1 MGEGINMQ
9 KIKVITLFSGIGS
22 QEMALR
28 NLGLDYEVVGIS
40 EIDKFAIKSY
50 EAIHGEVHN
59 FGDISKIEELPY
71 CDLLTYS
78 FPCQDLSVA
87 GKQKGIGKDTRS
99 GLLLE
104 VERLLLKA
112 KQNGTLPK
120 FLLLENVKNLVGKKF
135 IKDFERWLSFLNSLG
150 YYSNWEVLNA
160 KDYGIPQ
167 NRERVFVVSS
177 LKNIHYVFPKKQEL
191 KIKMKDLLE
200 EHVPEKYYLTEK
212 TLKGFLDESNRN
224 GFIRSD
230 KFKPHSENSKIAFT
244 VKTKE
249 GSRCTDNF
257 VIQLGNL
264 KNTESFG
271 GNPHTGRVYSPDGI
285 SPCLNTMQ
293 GGGLEPK
300 ILQKAH
306 GFNKGGVKENIVPAM
321 TSSSWQENNILVEN
335 VEISKKRKDIKEYN
349 KKCKYCGKKLER
361 KRFNGRLEDFTVFK
375 KRNYCEREC
384 MRKDYLKVGK
394 NNQSFSNS
402 HTTARNINK
411 LILKKDCCEKCGST
425 KNLDIH
431 HVDGDWQNN
440 NLNNLMCL
448 CRSCHIKEHRSK
460 NNIRIRKLTPLEV
473 WRLMGFSDTDFY
485 AAKSAGISDAQLYKQ
500 AGNSIVVTVLE
511 AIFRQLFLK
520 KHNKKQGIIAEQM
533 HLFQGV
539 G

>member
-1 MGEGINMQ
+1 MG

-50 EAIHGEVHN
+50 EAIHGRVHN
-59 FGDISKIEELPY
+59 FGDISKIDKLPY

-78 FPCQDLSVA
+78 FPCQDLSIS
-87 GKQKGIGKDTRS
+87 GKQKGISKDTRS

-112 KQNGTLPK
+112 KENGTLPK
-120 FLLLENVKNLVGKKF
+120 YLLLENVKNLVGKKF

-177 LKNIHYVFPKKQEL
+177 LENIHYVFPKKQEL

-200 EHVPEKYYLTEK
+200 DHVPEKYYLSEK
-212 TLKGFLDESNRN
+212 YLKSFSDMTNRN
-224 GFIRSD
+224 GFIRGE
-230 KFKPHSENSKIAFT
+230 KFNPQKSEDCNIAFAIT
-244 VKTKE
+244 TKSGE
-249 GSRCTDNF
+249 RPTDNF
-257 VIQLGNL
+257 IIQLGNL

-271 GNPHTGRVYSPDGI
+271 GNSHTGRVYSPDGI
-285 SPCLNTMQ
+285 STCLNTMQ
-293 GGGLEPK
+293 DGGLEPK

-306 GFNKGGVKENIVPAM
+306 GFNKGGVKKNIVPAM
-321 TSSSWQENNILVEN
+321 TSSSWQENNFV
-335 VEISKKRKDIKEYN
+335 V
-349 KKCKYCGKKLER
+349 
-361 KRFNGRLEDFTVFK
+361 
-375 KRNYCEREC
+375 
-384 MRKDYLKVGK
+384 
-394 NNQSFSNS
+394 
-402 HTTARNINK
+402 NINPSGRGMNGNVYNTELSPTLTTNK
-411 LILKKDCCEKCGST
+411 GEGVKIL
-425 KNLDIH
+425 
-431 HVDGDWQNN
+431 QN
-440 NLNNLMCL
+440 
-448 CRSCHIKEHRSK
+448 EDY
-460 NNIRIRKLTPLEV
+460 RIRKLTPLEC
-473 WRLMGFSDTDFY
+473 WRLMGFSDNDYY
-485 AAKSAGISDAQLYKQ
+485 AAKSVGISNAQLYKQ

-520 KHNKKQGIIAEQM
+520 KHSKKRGIIAEQM
-533 HLFQGV
+533 QLFQGA

>member
-1 MGEGINMQ
+1 MN
-9 KIKVITLFSGIGS
+9 KIKVIELFAGVGS
-22 QEMALR
+22 QAMALR

-50 EAIHGEVHN
+50 EAIHGKVHN
-59 FGDISKIEELPY
+59 FGDISKIKKLPY

-78 FPCQDLSVA
+78 FPCQDLSIS
-87 GKQKGIGKDTRS
+87 GKQRGINKDTRS

-112 KQNGTLPK
+112 KENGTLPK

-167 NRERVFVVSS
+167 KRERVFVVSS
-177 LKNIHYVFPKKQEL
+177 LENIHYVFPKKQEL

-200 EHVPEKYYLTEK
+200 EHVPEKYYLSEK
-212 TLKGFLDESNRN
+212 YLKSFSDMTNRN
-224 GFIRSD
+224 GFIRGE
-230 KFKPHSENSKIAFT
+230 KFNPQKSEDCNIAFAIT
-244 VKTKE
+244 TKSGE
-249 GSRCTDNF
+249 RPTDNF
-257 VIQLGNL
+257 IIQKG
-264 KNTESFG
+264 
-271 GNPHTGRVYSPDGI
+271 
-285 SPCLNTMQ
+285 
-293 GGGLEPK
+293 
-300 ILQKAH
+300 H
-306 GFNKGGVKENIVPAM
+306 GFNRGGIKENIVPAM

-473 WRLMGFSDTDFY
+473 WR
-485 AAKSAGISDAQLYKQ
+485 
-500 AGNSIVVTVLE
+500 
-511 AIFRQLFLK
+511 
-520 KHNKKQGIIAEQM
+520 
-533 HLFQGV
+533 
-539 G
+539 